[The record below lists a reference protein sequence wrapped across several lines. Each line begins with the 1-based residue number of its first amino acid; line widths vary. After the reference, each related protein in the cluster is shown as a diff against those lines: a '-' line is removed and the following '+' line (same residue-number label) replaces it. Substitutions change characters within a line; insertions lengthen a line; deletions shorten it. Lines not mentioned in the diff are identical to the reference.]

1 MIRPAVV
8 RKSLD
13 RRGLCGH
20 FTEDSA
26 RQRPHGQGADPSAD
40 EAHRVLSQGQN
51 RVSPIAQA
59 IPMEG
64 PTKLPAAV
72 KMIGLMRSKVMA
84 ITPVLDIGIGVAP
97 WVGTDPQ
104 LASSREKGR

>member
-1 MIRPAVV
+1 
-8 RKSLD
+8 
-13 RRGLCGH
+13 
-20 FTEDSA
+20 
-26 RQRPHGQGADPSAD
+26 
-40 EAHRVLSQGQN
+40 
-51 RVSPIAQA
+51 VSPIAQA

-97 WVGTDPQ
+97 WVGTHPNSLRPARRGDS
-104 LASSREKGR
+104 LIHARSIVAAVAATGKV